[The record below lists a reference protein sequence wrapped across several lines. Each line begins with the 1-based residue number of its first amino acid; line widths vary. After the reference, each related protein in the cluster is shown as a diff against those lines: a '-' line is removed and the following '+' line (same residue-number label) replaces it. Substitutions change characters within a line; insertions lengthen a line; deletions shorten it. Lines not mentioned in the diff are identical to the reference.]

1 MRFIKFITA
10 LLLAICFTLTVNAAK
25 KKQTFDEFS
34 LKILE
39 SVQSFYPVKATEMG
53 IHAYDHRFA
62 DYSSKSV
69 KNRIK
74 DLKSFEK
81 KLYNFKKT
89 NLSPH
94 QQINV
99 KLLKSNLDIE
109 LLNLKNIAWHKKS
122 PQLYSQ
128 EIIDGLYFLMISTH
142 APMKEKIF
150 SIMERMKAVPAYLKK
165 AQKNIKNPPPV
176 YIETAQEQ
184 IESAINFYKTAAG
197 KLMNKFPDKADKI
210 LKISTKAQEAL
221 NDFSI
226 FLSEISPGKETSF
239 AIGKKNFDYM
249 LANQNL
255 LPYDS
260 DSLLKI
266 GEQLLSESQKK
277 YKDYKKYVENNHQN
291 GLDSVYIPNVFTKD
305 DILNYYN
312 WETKQVAIFIEQNNI
327 VTIPDEIGDVEVI
340 ETPAFLRTMVTGI
353 AYQPAGPFNEVQKAY
368 FYVRPIPDDLD
379 RRQLEA
385 RYRYVHRRGFKGS
398 VVHEAYPG
406 HHLMFQIASLN
417 EDPVR
422 KWQMDMQM
430 AEGWALYS
438 EEMMYKLGLY
448 GKEDPAHW
456 LQVLGGIRFR
466 AARIIADVKLHTGQF
481 TIEQCYDWMVEQLD
495 IETESG
501 KNYIK
506 GEVRRYSFQP
516 TYQMSYLIGKQ
527 EILKLRKSMKNK
539 LGTQFSLQKFHDD
552 LLSEGAIPPSL
563 MYEIWDLK

>member
-1 MRFIKFITA
+1 MRFTRYITV
-10 LLLAICFTLTVNAAK
+10 LVLFICFTLPVNGAK

-34 LKILE
+34 LRILE

-74 DLKSFEK
+74 DLKNFEK
-81 KLYNFKKT
+81 KLHNFKKT

-109 LLNLKNIAWHKKS
+109 LLNLKNIAWHKKM

-128 EIIDGLYFLMISTH
+128 EIIDGLYFLLISPH

-150 SIMERMKAVPAYLKK
+150 SIIERMKAVPAYLKT

-176 YIETAQEQ
+176 YIETSQEQ
-184 IESAINFYKTAAG
+184 IESAINFYKDASG
-197 KLMNKFPDKADKI
+197 ELMNQFPDKADNI
-210 LKISTKAQEAL
+210 LKRSTKAREAM

-226 FLSEISPGKETSF
+226 FLSEITPGVETSF
-239 AIGKKNFDYM
+239 AIGKKNFDY
-249 LANQNL
+249 LLSNQNL
-255 LPYDS
+255 LSYDS

-266 GEQLLSESQKK
+266 GEQFLTDAQKK
-277 YKDYKKYVENNHQN
+277 YNDYEKYVENNHQN
-291 GLDSVYIPNVFTKD
+291 GSDSVYIPTVFTKD

-312 WETKQVAIFIEQNNI
+312 WETKQVAIFIEQKNI
-327 VTIPDEIGDVEVI
+327 VTIPDEIGDVKVI
-340 ETPAFLRTMVTGI
+340 ETPDFLRTMVTGI
-353 AYQPAGPFNEVQKAY
+353 AYQPAGPFNEIQQAY

-448 GKEDPAHW
+448 GKENPAHW

-481 TIEQCYDWMVEQLD
+481 TTEQCYNWMVEQLD
-495 IETESG
+495 INTESG

-506 GEVRRYSFQP
+506 REVQRYTYQP
-516 TYQMSYLIGKQ
+516 SYQMSYLIGKQ
-527 EILKLRKSMKNK
+527 EIIKLRKMMEAK
-539 LGTQFSLQKFHDD
+539 LGNDFSLLKFHDD
-552 LLSEGAIPPSL
+552 LLSEGAIPLSL
-563 MYEIWDLK
+563 MYEIWGLK

>member
-1 MRFIKFITA
+1 MRFTKYITV
-10 LLLAICFTLTVNAAK
+10 LLLFICFALTINATK

-34 LKILE
+34 LEILE
-39 SVQSFYPVKATEMG
+39 SIQSFYPVKATEMG

-62 DYSSKSV
+62 DYSSKNI

-74 DLKSFEK
+74 DLKNFEK

-89 NLSPH
+89 TLSPH
-94 QQINV
+94 QQINT

-109 LLNLKNIAWHKKS
+109 LLNLKNIAWYKKM

-128 EIIDGLYFLMISTH
+128 EIIDGLYFLLISPH
-142 APMKEKIF
+142 APMEEKIF
-150 SIMERMKAVPAYLKK
+150 SIMERMKAVPAYLKT

-184 IESAINFYKTAAG
+184 IESAIKFYKDASG
-197 KLMNKFPDKADKI
+197 ELMNQFPDKADKI
-210 LKISTKAQEAL
+210 LKRSTKAREAL

-226 FLSEISPGKETSF
+226 FLSEITPGVETSF
-239 AIGKKNFDYM
+239 AIGKKNFDYLLSNQYL
-249 LANQNL
+249 LA
-255 LPYDS
+255 YDS

-266 GEQLLSESQKK
+266 GEQLLSEAQKK
-277 YKDYKKYVENNHQN
+277 YKDYEKYVEDNHQN
-291 GLDSVYIPNVFTKD
+291 GSDSVYIPTVFSKD

-312 WETKQVAIFIEQNNI
+312 WETKQVAIFIKQKNI
-327 VTIPDEIGDVEVI
+327 VTIPDEIGEVEVT
-340 ETPAFLRTMVTGI
+340 ETPDFLRTMVTGI
-353 AYQPAGPFNEVQKAY
+353 AYQPAGPFNKIQRAY

-398 VVHEAYPG
+398 VVHEACPG
-406 HHLMFQIASLN
+406 HHLMLQIASLN

-422 KWQMDMQM
+422 KWQMDMLM
-430 AEGWALYS
+430 IEGWALYS
-438 EEMMYKLGLY
+438 EEMMYTSGLY

-456 LQVLGGIRFR
+456 LQVLDGIRFR

-481 TIEQCYDWMVEQLD
+481 TTEQCYNWMVEQLGVN
-495 IETESG
+495 TESG

-506 GEVRRYSFQP
+506 NEVRRYTFQP

-527 EILKLRKSMKNK
+527 EIMKLREIMEAK
-539 LGTQFSLQKFHDD
+539 LENNFSLLKFHDD